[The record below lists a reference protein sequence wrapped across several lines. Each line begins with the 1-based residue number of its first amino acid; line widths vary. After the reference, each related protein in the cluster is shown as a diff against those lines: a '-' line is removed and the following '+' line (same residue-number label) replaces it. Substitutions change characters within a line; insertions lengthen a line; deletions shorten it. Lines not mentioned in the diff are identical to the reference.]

1 MLKTNTTSYH
11 RKEPALYSCAQIHAD
26 HASSNFLEALAQTSL
41 LPDIDLDSDKKHQRF
56 NIWKHSY
63 VKACAAVD
71 QELQQYRKIVEQL
84 H

>member
-1 MLKTNTTSYH
+1 MDTNEESLETNGP
-11 RKEPALYSCAQIHAD
+11 EAQEME
-26 HASSNFLEALAQTSL
+26 EALAQTSL

-63 VKACAAVD
+63 VKACAIVD
-71 QELQQYRKIVEQL
+71 QELQQYRKIAEQL